1 MSDGALPYYSERHG
15 RAPRGEPLAFE
26 DLRRLAVSVFD
37 SFRERAYFQEAFGY
51 ECVDGDQY
59 GAVGRDPEA
68 FFLRKIGR
76 EHIWPYWYSD
86 PGVPALLRST
96 WAEEWDA
103 DTLFD
108 VVEIFHDHVSEPT
121 KGRHHSYGNC
131 GYHATHFDQAAGRR
145 EYRAEINAVLDR
157 HDPPYELG
165 SNGRIIECVPD
176 EFRPLLKAKVPAH
189 DDEDLIT
196 PKIES
201 AVRAF
206 RARGA
211 GIDDKRHA
219 VRDLAD
225 VLETIRP
232 EAKQAMQSKDEGALF
247 DLANN
252 FAIRHH
258 TRTQKKE
265 YDRQPWLSWA
275 FYVYLA
281 TIHAVLRVR
290 DREQ

>member
-1 MSDGALPYYSERHG
+1 MSEEVMPYYSARHG
-15 RAPRGEPLAFE
+15 RAPQGEALPFE
-26 DLRRLAVSVFD
+26 DIRRLVISVFD

-51 ECVDGDQY
+51 ECVDGDKY
-59 GAVGRDPEA
+59 GAVGKDPDA

-86 PGVPALLRST
+86 PNVPSLIRCT

-108 VVEIFHDHVSEPT
+108 VVEVLHDQISEPT
-121 KGRHHSYGNC
+121 KTRYHSFADCGR
-131 GYHATHFDQAAGRR
+131 HATHFDRAAGRR
-145 EYRAEINAVLDR
+145 EYRGEINAVLDR
-157 HDPPYELG
+157 HDPPYEIG
-165 SNGRIIECVPD
+165 SDGRIVECIPD
-176 EFRPLLKAKVPAH
+176 EFRALINAEVPDSA
-189 DDEDLIT
+189 DDDLISS
-196 PKIES
+196 KVES
-201 AVRAF
+201 AIEAF

-211 GIDDKRHA
+211 SINDKRHA

-225 VLETIRP
+225 VLEAIRP
-232 EAKQAMQSKDEGALF
+232 EMKKAMQSKDESALF

-252 FAIRHH
+252 FAIRHNN
-258 TRTQKKE
+258 RNQQKE

>member
-1 MSDGALPYYSERHG
+1 MPDETLPYYSERHG
-15 RAPRGEPLAFE
+15 RAPRAEPLAFE
-26 DLRRLAVSVFD
+26 DLRRLVVSVFD
-37 SFRERAYFQEAFGY
+37 SFRERGYFQEAFGY

-59 GAVGRDPEA
+59 GAVGRDPGA
-68 FFLRKIGR
+68 FFLRKIAR

-86 PGVPALLRST
+86 PGAPVLLRST

-108 VVEIFHDHVSEPT
+108 VIEILHDHTSEPT
-121 KGRHHSYGNC
+121 KTRYHSFANC
-131 GYHATHFDQAAGRR
+131 GLHASHFDRAAGRR

-176 EFRPLLKAKVPAH
+176 EFRPLIKASVPDH
-189 DDEDLIT
+189 VDEDLIT
-196 PKIES
+196 GKIES
-201 AVRAF
+201 AVSAF

-211 GIDDKRHA
+211 SIDDKRHA

-225 VLETIRP
+225 VLEAIRP
-232 EAKQAMQSKDEGALF
+232 EMKQAMQSKDESALF

-252 FAIRHH
+252 FAIRHNN
-258 TRTQKKE
+258 RKQQKE